1 MRILHV
7 HHRYWPGVGGGETY
21 FQEFSARLAA
31 DGHDVTVVTS
41 DALAPTAYW
50 DPKAQRLAEPTA
62 EHRNVGIRRF
72 PLCHLPGSP
81 LTYSLWRYHLF
92 FRLSHVLPVNLA
104 LRLSRYTP
112 WVPRLWDW
120 VAQTQERFDLVA
132 GMSVLYEPFVAA
144 AEVLARRQN
153 IPFVVYPLTHL
164 GAGAR
169 PGTDQVGRYY
179 TMPHQLELVRRAD
192 AVIAITAGEREY
204 YISRGLAPE
213 RISVASPG
221 VDVADLPIGD
231 ARRFRERHAITGPL
245 VGFLATLVPDKG
257 AITLVEAVS
266 RLWAR
271 GTQVELVMAGTR
283 LAAFDRFLEAQP
295 EAIRNRIKLLGLID
309 EAEKQDLLAAAD
321 VFAMPSRTDS
331 FGIVYLEAW
340 LAGTPVI
347 GARAWTMDDVIDDG
361 VDGLLV
367 PFNDADALAEALAAL
382 LGDPARRAAMAAA
395 GRAKT
400 LSRFTWEN
408 AYGQVRDVYRRLTQ
422 RA

>member
-31 DGHDVTVVTS
+31 DGHDVTVITS
-41 DALAPTAYW
+41 DAFAPTAYW
-50 DPKAQRLAEPTA
+50 DPKAQRLTEPTA
-62 EHRNVGIRRF
+62 EHRNVVIRRF
-72 PLCHLPGSP
+72 PLRHIPGSP

-92 FRLSHVLPVNLA
+92 FRLSHWLPVKLA

-112 WVPRLWDW
+112 WVPQLWDW

-144 AEVLARRQN
+144 AEALARRQH

-169 PGTDQVGRYY
+169 PGIDQVGRYY

-192 AVIAITAGEREY
+192 AVIAITAGERKY

-231 ARRFRERHAITGPL
+231 ARRFRERYGITGPL

-257 AITLVEAVS
+257 ALTLIEAVS

-283 LAAFDRFLEAQP
+283 LAAFDRFLEGQP

-367 PFNDADALAEALAAL
+367 PFNDVDALAEALAAL

-408 AYGQVRDVYRRLTQ
+408 AYGQVRDVYQRLTQ